1 MAVDNDGI
9 HDVVIQTKAIA
20 TTVTGMADLTGK
32 FKTGKLP
39 KIAKGSVT
47 VTIERMPRNGQKADF
62 EQWCDDMLDAVQQAP
77 GCLGAML
84 LRPGNTTEPYQMVF
98 RFVDVLHLRQW
109 EKSDARLKL
118 REQTDS
124 LVESERVTVTAGTEQ
139 FFTALGEV
147 DRHRSRVGRF
157 VADVAWVYPV
167 ALTFTVW
174 LAPFLAKIDILWR
187 VLITSVLLGATS
199 KYATGPM
206 RRRWRRRRMLPQNL
220 TNL

>member
-1 MAVDNDGI
+1 
-9 HDVVIQTKAIA
+9 
-20 TTVTGMADLTGK
+20 MADLTGK

-47 VTIERMPRNGQKADF
+47 VAIERVPKVGHEAEF
-62 EQWCDDMLDAVQQAP
+62 EQWCDDMLDAVLEAP
-77 GCLGAML
+77 GCLGATL
-84 LRPGNTTEPYQMVF
+84 LRPGNTDDPYQMVF

-109 EKSDARLKL
+109 EKSDVRQHL
-118 REQTDS
+118 RRHTDS
-124 LVESERVTVTAGTEQ
+124 LVASERVTVTVGTEK

-174 LAPFLAKIDILWR
+174 LAPFLARIEVFWR
-187 VLITSVLLGATS
+187 VLISSALFGATS
-199 KYATGPM
+199 KYATGPV
-206 RRRWRRRRMLPQNL
+206 RRWWRRRRMLPQNL

>member
-1 MAVDNDGI
+1 
-9 HDVVIQTKAIA
+9 
-20 TTVTGMADLTGK
+20 MADLTGK

-47 VTIERMPRNGQKADF
+47 VAIERVPKAGHEADF
-62 EQWCDDMLDAVQQAP
+62 EQWCDDMLDAVLDAP
-77 GCLGAML
+77 GCLGATL
-84 LRPGNTTEPYQMVF
+84 LRPGNSQDPYQMVF

-109 EKSDARLKL
+109 EKSDVRGHL
-118 REQTDS
+118 RQHTDS
-124 LVESERVTVTAGTEQ
+124 LVASERVTVTAGTDQ

-174 LAPFLAKIDILWR
+174 LAPFLAKIDIFWR
-187 VLITSVLLGATS
+187 VLISSALLGATS
-199 KYATGPM
+199 KYATGPV
-206 RRRWRRRRMLPQNL
+206 RRWWRRRRMLPQNL